1 MIKVKAKIKTNA
13 KIPKKTNNGHN
24 SAKLLKAKA
33 NDQTKK
39 PQPKQKQKHKQKMQ
53 KRQRMDITQL
63 KLRFSPLKEW
73 T

>member
-13 KIPKKTNNGHN
+13 QMPKKTNNGHN

-33 NDQTKK
+33 NDKTKK
-39 PQPKQKQKHKQKMQ
+39 PQQKQKQTTS
-53 KRQRMDITQL
+53 KRCKKD
-63 KLRFSPLKEW
+63 KEW